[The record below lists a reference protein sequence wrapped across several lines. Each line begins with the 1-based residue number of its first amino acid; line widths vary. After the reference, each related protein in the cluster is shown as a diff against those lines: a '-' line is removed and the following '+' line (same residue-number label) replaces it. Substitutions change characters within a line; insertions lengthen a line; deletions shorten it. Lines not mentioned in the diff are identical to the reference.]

1 MNFKYV
7 VAIVRPE
14 LAALLE
20 AKLSTVG
27 VGGITLTKVKGFGE
41 YKNLFSRD
49 WLSEYT
55 KVEIFTEESKVDALL
70 DVLQESA
77 EADVPGV
84 GIVAVM
90 PVDRFLH
97 LHTRRQDCSRLAGAV
112 ALRDAEAHREVR
124 DAVPE
129 NL

>member
-14 LAALLE
+14 LVAALE
-20 AKLSTVG
+20 TRLSAMG
-27 VGGITLTKVKGFGE
+27 VGGVTLTKVKGFGQC
-41 YKNLFSRD
+41 KNLFSRD
-49 WLSEYT
+49 WLSEFT
-55 KVEIFTEESKVDALL
+55 KVEVFTEESKLDALL
-70 DVLQESA
+70 DALQESA

-97 LHTRRQDCSRLAGAV
+97 LQTRHQDRSRLADAV
-112 ALRDAEAHREVR
+112 A
-124 DAVPE
+124 
-129 NL
+129 